1 MLCVS
6 CNYQVL
12 VMSTSYDWMIL
23 ITDFFIETDHKQQM
37 LQHYSSFAFS
47 VGLSSGFLSHVKLIN
62 IESTNIV
69 NEAED
74 CRPRLSIFLRKS

>member
-12 VMSTSYDWMIL
+12 IMSTSYDWMIL

-37 LQHYSSFAFS
+37 LQHYSSFAIG
-47 VGLSSGFLSHVKLIN
+47 VGFSSGFLSHVKLIN
-62 IESTNIV
+62 IECTNIV

>member
-37 LQHYSSFAFS
+37 LQHYSSFAIG
-47 VGLSSGFLSHVKLIN
+47 VGFSSGFLSHVKLMNIHSIN
-62 IESTNIV
+62 VV
-69 NEAED
+69 NEAEV
-74 CRPRLSIFLRKS
+74 RSHQVSILLRIS